1 MHHVEI
7 ETVWRFHKEGS
18 PQTAVVMLGVLNEI
32 RKTGK
37 LTSAAKHAQLS
48 YRHVWNLV
56 EQWSEFFGV
65 PLVETHRGKGTV
77 LTAFGEKLVWAG
89 ERMQARLGPQLE
101 NLAQELVTEIK
112 PFLHQRPSVIRV
124 HASHGFAVSKLR
136 ELLDREPGIG
146 VDLRYVSNQN
156 SLVSLAQGACDL
168 SGVHLPRGELRAQGI
183 RACKEWLDPRE
194 DRVISFVTR
203 EMGLM
208 VKRGNPLRIASIKDV
223 VDRKARFVN
232 RDHDSGTR
240 LLFDQ
245 LLALHRI
252 DEAKI
257 NGAQQMEFTH
267 AAVAAYVASGMADV
281 SFGVEAAARQ
291 FGLDFIRLL
300 TEDYFFVC
308 RRAFLETEPMRRI
321 IDIMKGREFQEGGC
335 EPARLRRDQHR
346 HGQHREGVSG
356 ERGHRTRPE
365 VCRAAVVEHG
375 PRFDT
380 GASAVIWSQPHFTA
394 VEVFDR
400 WQPDRI

>member
-1 MHHVEI
+1 MLHIEI
-7 ETVWRFHKEGS
+7 ETVWRFRREGS

-37 LTSAAKHAQLS
+37 LTSAADHAHLS

-65 PLVETHRGKGTV
+65 PLVETRRGKGTK

-101 NLAQELVTEIK
+101 NLAQELATEIK

-168 SGVHLPRGELRAQGI
+168 SGVHLPHGELRAQGV

-208 VKRGNPLRIASIKDV
+208 VKHGNPLKIASLEDL

-245 LLALHRI
+245 LLALHKI
-252 DEAKI
+252 DEARI
-257 NGAQQMEFTH
+257 AGGQQMEFTH
-267 AAVAAYVASGMADV
+267 AAVAAYVASGMADA

-300 TEDYFFVC
+300 KEDYFFVC
-308 RRAFLETEPMRRI
+308 KRAFLETEPMQRVL
-321 IDIMKGREFQEGGC
+321 DIMKGAEF
-335 EPARLRRDQHR
+335 H
-346 HGQHREGVSG
+346 
-356 ERGHRTRPE
+356 
-365 VCRAAVVEHG
+365 AAIAALPGYVAT
-375 PRFDT
+375 DT
-380 GASAVIWSQPHFTA
+380 GAVSTVKDFL
-394 VEVFDR
+394 DR
-400 WQPDRI
+400 MDAMKAKDASK

>member
-1 MHHVEI
+1 MLHIEI

-18 PQTAVVMLGVLNEI
+18 PQTIVVMLGILNEI
-32 RKTGK
+32 RNTGK
-37 LTSAAKHAQLS
+37 LTSAAAHAQLS

-89 ERMQARLGPQLE
+89 QRMQARLGPQLE
-101 NLAQELVTEIK
+101 NLAQELATEIK

-124 HASHGFAVSKLR
+124 HASHGFAVSKPP
-136 ELLDREPGIG
+136 EVLDREPGIG

-168 SGVHLPRGELRAQGI
+168 SGVHLPRGGLRAQAVQSC
-183 RACKEWLDPRE
+183 REWLDPRE

-208 VKRGNPLRIASIKDV
+208 VKRGNPLEITSMKDLV
-223 VDRKARFVN
+223 NRKARFVN

-245 LLALHRI
+245 LLALHKI
-252 DEAKI
+252 DETKI
-257 NGAQQMEFTH
+257 NGAQSMEFTH
-267 AAVAAYVASGMADV
+267 AAVAAYVASGMADA

-291 FGLDFIRLL
+291 FGLDFIRVL

-308 RRAFLETEPMRRI
+308 KRAFLETEPMQRVL
-321 IDIMKGREFQEGGC
+321 DIMKGQEFKE
-335 EPARLRRDQHR
+335 AI
-346 HGQHREGVSG
+346 
-356 ERGHRTRPE
+356 
-365 VCRAAVVEHG
+365 AALPGYVAAN
-375 PRFDT
+375 T
-380 GASAVIWSQPHFTA
+380 GAVSSVKEFLERVDASL
-394 VEVFDR
+394 
-400 WQPDRI
+400 

>member
-1 MHHVEI
+1 MVDIEI
-7 ETVWRFHKEGS
+7 ETVWRFRKEGS
-18 PQTAVVMLGVLNEI
+18 PQTAVVMLGILNEI

-37 LTSAAKHAQLS
+37 LASAAKHAHLS

-56 EQWSEFFGV
+56 EQWSDFFGV
-65 PLVETHRGKGTV
+65 PLVETRRGKGTV

-101 NLAQELVTEIK
+101 NLAQELATEIK

-124 HASHGFAVSKLR
+124 HASHGFAVAKLR

-168 SGVHLPRGELRAQGI
+168 SGVHLPRGELRSQGI

-208 VKRGNPLRIASIKDV
+208 VKPGNPLNITSLKDL

-245 LLALHRI
+245 LLALHKI

-257 NGAQQMEFTH
+257 MGGQQMEFTH
-267 AAVAAYVASGMADV
+267 AAVAAYVASGMADA

-291 FGLDFIRLL
+291 FGLDFIRIL

-308 RRAFLETEPMRRI
+308 KRTFLKTEPMQRVL
-321 IDIMKGREFQEGGC
+321 DIMKGREFHEAIATLPGYIAANTGT
-335 EPARLRRDQHR
+335 
-346 HGQHREGVSG
+346 VSTVKEFL
-356 ERGHRTRPE
+356 ERMDANR
-365 VCRAAVVEHG
+365 
-375 PRFDT
+375 
-380 GASAVIWSQPHFTA
+380 
-394 VEVFDR
+394 
-400 WQPDRI
+400 

>member
-1 MHHVEI
+1 MHHIEI

-18 PQTAVVMLGVLNEI
+18 PEMAVVMLGVLNEI

-65 PLVETHRGKGTV
+65 PLVETRRGKGTV

-101 NLAQELVTEIK
+101 NLAQELATEIK
-112 PFLHQRPSVIRV
+112 PFLQQRPSVIRV
-124 HASHGFAVSKLR
+124 HASHGFAVAKLR

-146 VDLRYVSNQN
+146 VDLRYVSSQH

-168 SGVHLPRGELRAQGI
+168 SGLHVPRGELRARGI
-183 RACKEWLDPRE
+183 QACREWLDPKQ

-208 VKRGNPLRIASIKDV
+208 VRRGNPLSIKGLADLV
-223 VDRKARFVN
+223 ASQARFVN

-240 LLFDQ
+240 MLFDQ
-245 LLALHRI
+245 LLALHGI
-252 DEAKI
+252 DPSDI
-257 NGAQQMEFTH
+257 NGAQQIEFTH
-267 AAVAAYVASGMADV
+267 AAVAAYVASDMADA

-291 FGLDFIRLL
+291 FGLDFIRVL
-300 TEDYFFVC
+300 TEDYFLVC
-308 RRAFLETEPMRRI
+308 NTSFLDTEWMQRVLAVI
-321 IDIMKGREFQEGGC
+321 KGREFQDAIAALPGYAITDAGS
-335 EPARLRRDQHR
+335 
-346 HGQHREGVSG
+346 VSSVK
-356 ERGHRTRPE
+356 E
-365 VCRAAVVEHG
+365 
-375 PRFDT
+375 F
-380 GASAVIWSQPHFTA
+380 
-394 VEVFDR
+394 
-400 WQPDRI
+400 

>member
-1 MHHVEI
+1 MLHIEI
-7 ETVWRFHKEGS
+7 ETFWRFHKEGS
-18 PQTAVVMLGVLNEI
+18 PHNVVVMLGVLNEI

-37 LTSAAKHAQLS
+37 IASAANDVHLS
-48 YRHVWNLV
+48 YRHVWNLI
-56 EQWSEFFGV
+56 EQWSAFFGV
-65 PLVETHRGKGTV
+65 PLVETQRGKGSR
-77 LTAFGEKLVWAG
+77 LTPFGEKLVWAG
-89 ERMQARLGPQLE
+89 ERMRARLGPQLE

-112 PFLHQRPSVIRV
+112 PFLQQRPSVIRV

-136 ELLDREPGIG
+136 EFLDREPGIG
-146 VDLRYVSNQN
+146 VDLRYVSNQH

-183 RACKEWLDPRE
+183 QACKEWLDPRE
-194 DRVISFVTR
+194 DRVINFVTR

-208 VKRGNPLRIASIKDV
+208 VKSGNPLHIKTLQDV

-245 LLALHRI
+245 LLALHEI
-252 DEAKI
+252 DESRI
-257 NGAQQMEFTH
+257 NGAQQIEFTH

-308 RRAFLETEPMRRI
+308 KRAFLETEAMQRVIEI
-321 IDIMKGREFQEGGC
+321 IGSKAFQTAIATLPGYT
-335 EPARLRRDQHR
+335 P
-346 HGQHREGVSG
+346 S
-356 ERGHRTRPE
+356 
-365 VCRAAVVEHG
+365 
-375 PRFDT
+375 DT
-380 GASAVIWSQPHFTA
+380 GAVSGVKAFLEKMHGDQ
-394 VEVFDR
+394 
-400 WQPDRI
+400 

>member
-1 MHHVEI
+1 MFHIEI
-7 ETVWRFHKEGS
+7 EPVWRFHKEGS

-32 RKTGK
+32 RTTGK
-37 LTSAAKHAQLS
+37 LTSAAIHAGLS

-65 PLVETHRGKGTV
+65 PLVETHRGKGTT

-89 ERMQARLGPQLE
+89 QRMQARLGPQLE

-112 PFLHQRPSVIRV
+112 PFLHHRPSVIRV

-168 SGVHLPRGELRAQGI
+168 SGVHVPRGELRAQSVK
-183 RACKEWLDPRE
+183 ACREWLDPRE

-208 VKRGNPLRIASIKDV
+208 VKHGNPLKIGSLKDL
-223 VDRKARFVN
+223 VDTKARFVN

-240 LLFDQ
+240 TLFDQ
-245 LLALHRI
+245 LLAQHRI

-267 AAVAAYVASGMADV
+267 AAVAAYVASGMADAA
-281 SFGVEAAARQ
+281 FGVEAAAKQ
-291 FGLDFIRLL
+291 FGLDFVRLL

-308 RRAFLETEPMRRI
+308 RRAFLETEPMQRVL
-321 IDIMKGREFQEGGC
+321 DVMKGEAFHDAVSQLPGYVAASPGAVSTVKEFLDIVD
-335 EPARLRRDQHR
+335 AT
-346 HGQHREGVSG
+346 S
-356 ERGHRTRPE
+356 RP
-365 VCRAAVVEHG
+365 VKIK
-375 PRFDT
+375 P
-380 GASAVIWSQPHFTA
+380 
-394 VEVFDR
+394 
-400 WQPDRI
+400 